1 MTEHTEKGVIN
12 VHERVNKNADDDY
25 DQQKTGAAS
34 GMETGFIPDVF
45 YSERKP
51 VFITEYGFVHHT
63 GASEG
68 YFLDM
73 TWKGC
78 YIWNGEDQNYE
89 LEAKDFEGA
98 ELVSLDLED
107 DVPEKYEV
115 KVRAWRAYD

>member
-1 MTEHTEKGVIN
+1 MGGKRRKVRLYFDCETNMKLA
-12 VHERVNKNADDDY
+12 RVNTAIFIFADGDIVIIDR
-25 DQQKTGAAS
+25 D
-34 GMETGFIPDVF
+34 
-45 YSERKP
+45 
-51 VFITEYGFVHHT
+51 ITEYGFVHHT

-89 LEAKDFEGA
+89 LKAKDFEGA